1 MKIYVYST
9 GDSKREASHMQA
21 LDKMERAI
29 VKKES
34 PGWWS
39 GLVPLEYVSGFT
51 PGAEDNT
58 EAVLKLFCL
67 LPRTKWTPQEILELV
82 KTVQGDKP
90 SQLLYYSPPE
100 APGFRHHNHKQREF
114 VSGLLEQ
121 HLLRTDMKTLARD
134 LLIIP
139 AHIWSDI
146 KVGRLLSFGRRVV
159 ELKVGA

>member
-51 PGAEDNT
+51 PGVEDNT
-58 EAVLKLFCL
+58 EAALKLFCL
-67 LPRTKWTPQEILELV
+67 LPRTNWAPQEILELV
-82 KTVQGDKP
+82 KTAQGDKP

-100 APGFRHHNHKQREF
+100 TMGFRLQSREQREF
-114 VSGLLEQ
+114 VTGLMEQ
-121 HLLRTDMKTLARD
+121 HLLLTDMKKLARD
-134 LLIIP
+134 LLNIP

-146 KVGRLLSFGRRVV
+146 KVGRLLSFGRRTI